1 MQQVVRAFPIL
12 SGREQEMVQFLEELR
27 NERRAETD
35 VFYRRYGVKRETAY
49 LQKGDSGT
57 ILIVVTDIDE
67 PDKNFAEYGASKAQ
81 FEAWF
86 KARVESFSGI
96 NLDRTPRG
104 PEAQRLHDWS
114 REGIPLDR

>member
-12 SGREQEMVQFLEELR
+12 SGREEEMTQFLEELR
-27 NERRAETD
+27 NKRKAETD
-35 VFYRRYGVKRETAY
+35 AFYRRYGVNRETAY
-49 LQKGDSGT
+49 LQKADSGA

-67 PDKNFAEYGASKAQ
+67 PDKNFTEYGASLDQ

-86 KARVESFSGI
+86 KDRVESFSGI
-96 NLDRTPRG
+96 NLNRTPRG

-114 REGIPLDR
+114 R